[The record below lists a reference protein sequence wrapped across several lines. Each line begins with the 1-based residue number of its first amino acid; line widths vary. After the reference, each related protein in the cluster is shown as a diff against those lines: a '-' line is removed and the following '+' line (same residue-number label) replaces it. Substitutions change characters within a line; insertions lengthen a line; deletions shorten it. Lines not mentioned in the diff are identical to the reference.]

1 MNAFADLSI
10 LIADDHVIIRR
21 GLKFLL
27 ETHFGKFNI
36 EETDS
41 SKGILSALTKH
52 RFTHLILDMQ
62 LTDGNVLEIF
72 QEIKQQFPQL
82 PS

>member
-1 MNAFADLSI
+1 MNAFSDISL

-36 EETDS
+36 VETDS
-41 SKGILSALTKH
+41 SKGILDSLEKNN
-52 RFTHLILDMQ
+52 FTHLILDMQ
-62 LTDGNVLEIF
+62 LSDGNLLEIF
-72 QEIKQQFPQL
+72 QEIKQQFPL
-82 PS
+82 